1 MKGGDGDRTES
12 SLPQDALVDR
22 RDFVTRMG
30 ALAAMAALT
39 GCAVGREPTIAP
51 AAPASRADAQAFFRS
66 LPRPELSA
74 GRVTDPAELTA
85 WEAGALLRDGDL
97 GAVEYLEAY
106 LDRIRRWDGVYR
118 AFNAVTED
126 RARARAREL
135 DSTPAT
141 EILHGIPLAIK
152 DNIHTAGV
160 PTTVNSHIFRDLV
173 PEEDAM
179 VVTNLMARGGVM
191 LGKSQLGP
199 LATTRAL
206 TPDGEITT
214 MNAWAPGDPEVSPGG
229 SSSGSATAV
238 MARLASSSIG
248 TQTGG
253 SITMPSMAQGTT
265 GLKPTFG
272 RVSLHGV
279 VPLSYTRDHVGP
291 LARDVRDA
299 ALMIQAMAG
308 VDPRDPRTGGLPPVP
323 DFLRAATPVSR
334 GGRPVVRWE
343 TRLGVLPG
351 WTDADGE
358 TGENRRAFLRVAE
371 EAGIDLVELVP
382 PPAWEELTSG
392 AFNALRLVERTEPFL
407 PYLKED
413 VRLFGPTITSFMS
426 GLFVSG
432 DEYLKGQ
439 RAKLA
444 LLRLVMDDFF
454 SQCDVATMESH
465 IPFDMIGC
473 PLLALPAGTRVLR
486 GRTLPGGVLLGAP
499 PFGEERLLA
508 LGVAVQERSDWHRRR
523 PADPSEAE
531 EARMTGPGARSR
543 GRLDVDAV
551 ERQAE

>member
-1 MKGGDGDRTES
+1 MGGDGNSGEGTP
-12 SLPQDALVDR
+12 PQDALVDR

-39 GCAVGREPTIAP
+39 GCAVGREPTLTP
-51 AAPASRADAQAFFRS
+51 AAPASPSDAEAFFRI
-66 LPRPELSA
+66 LPRPDLSA
-74 GRVTDPAELTA
+74 GRVTNPAELTA

-97 GAVEYLEAY
+97 GVVEYLEAY

-118 AFNAVTED
+118 AFNTVTEEQ
-126 RARARAREL
+126 ARARAQAL

-152 DNIHTAGV
+152 DNMHTAGV
-160 PTTVNSHIFRDLV
+160 PTTANSHVFRDLV
-173 PEEDAM
+173 PEEDAT
-179 VVTNLMARGGVM
+179 VVANLMARGGVM
-191 LGKSQLGP
+191 VGKSQLGP

-206 TPDGEITT
+206 TPEGEITT
-214 MNAWAPGDPEVSPGG
+214 MNAWAPGDPVVSPGG

-238 MARLASSSIG
+238 MARLAASSIG

-279 VPLSYTRDHVGP
+279 IPLSYTRDHVGP

-299 ALMIQAMAG
+299 ALMIQSMAG
-308 VDPRDPRTGGLPPVP
+308 ADPRDPRTGGLPPVP
-323 DFLRAATPVSR
+323 DFLRAATPVTR
-334 GGRPVVRWE
+334 GGRPALRWE
-343 TRLGVLPG
+343 TRLGVLPD
-351 WTDADGE
+351 WTDAEGE

-371 EAGIDLVELVP
+371 EVGVDLVELTP

-392 AFNALRLVERTEPFL
+392 AFNALRLVERSEPFL

-426 GLFVSG
+426 GLFISG
-432 DEYLKGQ
+432 DEYMKGQ

-454 SQCDVATMESH
+454 SHCDVVTMESH
-465 IPFDMIGC
+465 VPFDMIGC
-473 PLLALPAGTRVLR
+473 PLLALPVGTRGLR
-486 GRTLPGGVLLGAP
+486 GYTLPGGVLLGGP

-508 LGVAVQERSDWHRRR
+508 LGAAVQERSDWHRRR

-543 GRLDVDAV
+543 GRMDVDAV
-551 ERQAE
+551 DRQTE